1 MKRNENEIKRKLRN
15 VTKYYEKNENYE
27 TLRKK
32 GKLRNVTK
40 CYEKNE
46 NAIK

>member
-1 MKRNENEIKRKLRN
+1 MKRKENEIKRNK
-15 VTKYYEKNENYE
+15 TKITKCNE
-27 TLRKK
+27 LLQKK

-40 CYEKNE
+40 CYEKKE

>member
-1 MKRNENEIKRKLRN
+1 MKTKI
-15 VTKYYEKNENYE
+15 TKYYEKNENYE